1 MRSIKSRKNGN
12 DTFLIK
18 TVGNAN
24 NNISNNKVLEIIKE
38 VFPLSKTEISLENN
52 KAEEIQVSDE
62 ENLKKQLAEENQKS
76 KETMETKKDEIIKK
90 TRSLKK
96 TNKELNTSI
105 DIWSQRL
112 KKLKKQF
119 NDYENKHGMS
129 LKLKEIN
136 IRIITLEAKLTA
148 LLEKKSI

>member
-1 MRSIKSRKNGN
+1 MQKKIKN
-12 DTFLIK
+12 
-18 TVGNAN
+18 V
-24 NNISNNKVLEIIKE
+24 
-38 VFPLSKTEISLENN
+38 
-52 KAEEIQVSDE
+52 
-62 ENLKKQLAEENQKS
+62 KKQWKQK
-76 KETMETKKDEIIKK
+76 KIKKIKK
-90 TRSLKK
+90 TNSLKK
-96 TNKELNTSI
+96 VNKELNTSI

-148 LLEKKSI
+148 LLEKK